1 MHIRSLLKT
10 AVTGLKS
17 NKGRTFLT
25 LLGIVIGI
33 SAIITIMAVGD
44 GAEQLI
50 LKQVEGMGANSLF
63 IDPGREPEGPSDF
76 AGMYSDS
83 LKIKDVEALMKPSNV
98 QGVDEVG
105 PMVIYSNTVTYENE
119 TKRATVLGSSELIA
133 EILEIEVVQG
143 SFFNDEDIKQKA
155 KVAVIGSEIKNDL
168 FGDKNAIGEK
178 IKIKGYSF
186 KIVGVLATKG
196 KASFFDADN
205 TIVTPYT
212 TVQQYLL
219 GNNYFHEI
227 VVRVEE
233 GSNISRVKRD
243 IEYTLRESHGIT
255 DPDKDDFYVATQ
267 EDAAE
272 KVQTIMGVLTSL
284 LLVVAAISLVVGGI
298 GIMNIMLVSVTERIK
313 EIGLRKALGATEK
326 DILIQFL
333 LEAVIVTGMGG
344 LIGVIL
350 GAFFSF
356 IAAQILSYAMG
367 QPWGFSFPFSAAIV
381 GTLVSAIVGLIFGI
395 YPAYKAAKK
404 DPVEALRH
412 E

>member
-1 MHIRSLLKT
+1 MHIQSLLKT

-50 LKQVEGMGANSLF
+50 LKQVEGMGSTSVF
-63 IDPGREPEGPSDF
+63 VDPGREPQGPSDF
-76 AGMYSDS
+76 AEMYTDS
-83 LKIKDVEALMKPSNV
+83 LREKDIEALKKPSNV
-98 QGVDEVG
+98 QGVTDVS
-105 PMVIYSNTVTYENE
+105 PMVVYSSTVTYGNE
-119 TKRATVLGSSELIA
+119 TKRSSILGSSELIA
-133 EILEIEVVQG
+133 EILEIEVREG
-143 SFFNDEDIKQKA
+143 IFFTDEDIKQKA
-155 KVAVIGSEIKNDL
+155 RVAVIGSEVKEDL
-168 FGDKNAIGEK
+168 FGEKKAIGEK
-178 IKIKGYSF
+178 IKIKGDSF
-186 KIVGVLATKG
+186 RVVGVLATKG

-205 TIVTPYT
+205 AIVAPYT

-219 GNNYFHEI
+219 GINYFHEI
-227 VVRVEE
+227 VVKVED
-233 GSNISRVKRD
+233 GLNISRVKRD
-243 IEYTLRESHGIT
+243 IEYTLRETHGIT
-255 DPDKDDFYVATQ
+255 DPDKDDFYVTTQ
-267 EDAAE
+267 EDAAD

-298 GIMNIMLVSVTERIK
+298 GIMNIMLVSVTERIR

-333 LEAVIVTGMGG
+333 LEAVIVTGIGG
-344 LIGVIL
+344 LAGVMI

-356 IAAQILSYAMG
+356 VAAQILTYAMG

-381 GTLVSAIVGLIFGI
+381 GTIVSAVVGLIFGI